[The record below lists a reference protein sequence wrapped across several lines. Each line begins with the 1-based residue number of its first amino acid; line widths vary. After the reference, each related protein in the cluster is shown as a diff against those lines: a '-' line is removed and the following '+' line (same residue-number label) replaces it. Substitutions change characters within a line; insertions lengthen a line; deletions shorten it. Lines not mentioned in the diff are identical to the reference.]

1 MFFCCDSPQIL
12 EVEFFFSEPDYM
24 SPNGDSC
31 YRTTNQGFYKST
43 GKPRGIEDE
52 LSKAVIG
59 EKRYMPFYEGRAPEH
74 KLTEYV
80 LHQFSLTKTEL
91 AKLAPNREF
100 VLNHLTI
107 KKGSTKARNP
117 KPNYKKRKYDS
128 NCDKLAEH
136 GIPGYITSN
145 YKDDQAAAAAN
156 MIPDPEEH
164 LADEDVLLGSE
175 NRNECAESES
185 ANGSRLINNND
196 SSTLAVG
203 SPGGCFPSG
212 YGNVAAYDPFR
223 EVSFQPEGNLIS
235 PFHPSSLRDIPLRS
249 PVHTGL
255 PGDVY
260 CGDLV
265 SPNCLQIVYSLTHRT
280 HIPQYQPASIH
291 VHTREVLR
299 EESDCK
305 AVSQDKVRDA
315 AEYCFALH
323 LQTKSWKHT
332 KTNKITAIKPT
343 FCFTIIML

>member
-1 MFFCCDSPQIL
+1 MGSSSGTTDERVSVPMGLLPGIKFSPTDKELVSFYLKNKIAGEDSEFSNIIPEINL
-12 EVEFFFSEPDYM
+12 REHEPRDLPEFFFNEPAYM

-31 YRTTNQGFYKST
+31 FRTTNEGFYKST
-43 GKPRGIEDE
+43 GKPREIEDE

-74 KLTEYV
+74 KLTKYV

-91 AKLAPNREF
+91 AKLATNRE
-100 VLNHLTI
+100 V
-107 KKGSTKARNP
+107 STKARNP

-136 GIPGYITSN
+136 GIPGYIASN
-145 YKDDQAAAAAN
+145 YKDDQTAAAAN
-156 MIPDPEEH
+156 MIPEPEEH
-164 LADEDVLLGSE
+164 LADKDGLLGSE

-196 SSTLAVG
+196 SSTRAVG

-212 YGNVAAYDPFR
+212 YGNLAAYDPFQD
-223 EVSFQPEGNLIS
+223 EVSFQTEGNLIS
-235 PFHPSSLRDIPLRS
+235 SFHPSSLRDIPL
-249 PVHTGL
+249 
-255 PGDVY
+255 
-260 CGDLV
+260 
-265 SPNCLQIVYSLTHRT
+265 RT

-291 VHTREVLR
+291 VFTHTGVLR

-323 LQTKSWKHT
+323 LKTKSWKHT
-332 KTNKITAIKPT
+332 V
-343 FCFTIIML
+343 

>member
-1 MFFCCDSPQIL
+1 MGGGGGTTDERVSVPMGLLPGIKFSPTDTELLSFYLKKKIAGEDSEFSNIIPEINLREHEPRDLQT
-12 EVEFFFSEPDYM
+12 EFFFSEPNYM

-31 YRTTNQGFYKST
+31 YRTTNEGFYKST
-43 GKPRGIEDE
+43 GKPREIEDE

-59 EKRYMPFYEGRAPEH
+59 EKRYMPFYEGRAPNH
-74 KLTEYV
+74 KLTKYV

-107 KKGSTKARNP
+107 KKGSTKACNP
-117 KPNYKKRKYDS
+117 KPNCKKRKYDS

-136 GIPGYITSN
+136 GIPGYIAPN

-156 MIPDPEEH
+156 MIPEPKEH

-203 SPGGCFPSG
+203 SPGGCFLSG

-235 PFHPSSLRDIPLRS
+235 PLHPSSLRDIPLRS
-249 PVHTGL
+249 PVRTGL
-255 PGDVY
+255 LGDVM
-260 CGDLV
+260 CA
-265 SPNCLQIVYSLTHRT
+265 NN
-280 HIPQYQPASIH
+280 SI
-291 VHTREVLR
+291 LIGM
-299 EESDCK
+299 
-305 AVSQDKVRDA
+305 Q
-315 AEYCFALH
+315 L
-323 LQTKSWKHT
+323 
-332 KTNKITAIKPT
+332 
-343 FCFTIIML
+343 

>member
-1 MFFCCDSPQIL
+1 MGSGGGTTDERVSVPMGLLPGIKFSPTDEELLSFYLKKKIAGEDSEFSNIIPEINL
-12 EVEFFFSEPDYM
+12 REHEPRDLPTEFFFSEPDYM

-136 GIPGYITSN
+136 GIPGYIASN

-255 PGDVY
+255 PGDVV
-260 CGDLV
+260 CA
-265 SPNCLQIVYSLTHRT
+265 NN
-280 HIPQYQPASIH
+280 SI
-291 VHTREVLR
+291 LIGM
-299 EESDCK
+299 
-305 AVSQDKVRDA
+305 Q
-315 AEYCFALH
+315 L
-323 LQTKSWKHT
+323 
-332 KTNKITAIKPT
+332 
-343 FCFTIIML
+343 